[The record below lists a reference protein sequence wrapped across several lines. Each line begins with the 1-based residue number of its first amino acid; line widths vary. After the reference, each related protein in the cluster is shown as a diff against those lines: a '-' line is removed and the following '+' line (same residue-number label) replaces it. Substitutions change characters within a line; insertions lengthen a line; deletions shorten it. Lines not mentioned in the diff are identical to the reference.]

1 MKIKKIKVGGF
12 KNILNCEIDLKKII
26 GLLSVN
32 SYGKS
37 NLLKSIEFGID
48 FITLPSK
55 IKNNMMGWK
64 KGIPKNKNIN
74 APEFQFEITLIHT
87 TNDSEYEVKYG
98 FSFTWRLKK
107 EISVGVKNE
116 YLLIKE
122 NSKKQK
128 FSYYIKRE
136 NGELVGKYK
145 ASEFGRCD
153 KKINIKS
160 NELIINKLY
169 AYDSLFYADI
179 IEEINDFDIYIDR
192 HLDSSNAFDLEPIIH
207 KDIDDLKLVTADNI
221 PRTLFKLHENY
232 KEKYEYLI
240 DIYKQLFPR
249 IEDIRIRQFKL
260 SGEISEDMIPDIS
273 KISDEY
279 QIVDYLYMIFCK
291 EYNMST
297 EINFQEMSDGARRI
311 LLLLTNLI
319 LADINNISLFC
330 IEEPENSI
338 NPSLFRNYIEI
349 INDLSDKT
357 KIIITSHSPY
367 LIDYLS
373 PEQIYIGCNNEKGIV
388 DFRKIKKSTIN
399 KLYKDSSSLN
409 MGYGEYL
416 FDLFSDSSEEIN
428 NYVK

>member
-1 MKIKKIKVGGF
+1 
-12 KNILNCEIDLKKII
+12 
-26 GLLSVN
+26 
-32 SYGKS
+32 
-37 NLLKSIEFGID
+37 
-48 FITLPSK
+48 
-55 IKNNMMGWK
+55 
-64 KGIPKNKNIN
+64 
-74 APEFQFEITLIHT
+74 
-87 TNDSEYEVKYG
+87 
-98 FSFTWRLKK
+98 
-107 EISVGVKNE
+107 
-116 YLLIKE
+116 
-122 NSKKQK
+122 
-128 FSYYIKRE
+128 
-136 NGELVGKYK
+136 
-145 ASEFGRCD
+145 
-153 KKINIKS
+153 
-160 NELIINKLY
+160 
-169 AYDSLFYADI
+169 
-179 IEEINDFDIYIDR
+179 
-192 HLDSSNAFDLEPIIH
+192 
-207 KDIDDLKLVTADNI
+207 
-221 PRTLFKLHENY
+221 
-232 KEKYEYLI
+232 
-240 DIYKQLFPR
+240 
-249 IEDIRIRQFKL
+249 
-260 SGEISEDMIPDIS
+260 
-273 KISDEY
+273 
-279 QIVDYLYMIFCK
+279 
-291 EYNMST
+291 MST